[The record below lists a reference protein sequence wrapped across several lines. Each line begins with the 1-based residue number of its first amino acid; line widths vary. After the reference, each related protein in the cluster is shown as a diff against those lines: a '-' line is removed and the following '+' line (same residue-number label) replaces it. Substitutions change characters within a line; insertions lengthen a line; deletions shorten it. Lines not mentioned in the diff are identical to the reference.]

1 MSAHT
6 LGRQDSQKLA
16 ELIRDIH
23 VAMITTVAPD
33 GSLHSRPMA
42 NPNHGFY
49 GELWFFTSLNSPKSE
64 EVAKHS
70 QVNVSFSEPKSS
82 RYVSI
87 SGAGTIVQD
96 AAKIKELWNPLL
108 KAWFPGG
115 PEDANLALLRI
126 EVDHVEYW
134 DAKSSHMQVF
144 LSLAKA
150 AVTGEPPKHLGDHQK
165 LA

>member
-6 LGRQDSQKLA
+6 LGRQDTQKLA
-16 ELIRDIH
+16 DLIRDIH

-49 GELWFFTSLNSPKSE
+49 GELWFFTALHSPKSE
-64 EVAKHS
+64 EVSRHS
-70 QVNVSFSEPKSS
+70 QVNVAFAEPKSA

-96 AAKIKELWNPLL
+96 AEKVRELWNPLL
-108 KAWFPGG
+108 KAWFPG
-115 PEDANLALLRI
+115 
-126 EVDHVEYW
+126 
-134 DAKSSHMQVF
+134 
-144 LSLAKA
+144 
-150 AVTGEPPKHLGDHQK
+150 
-165 LA
+165 